1 MSIIIAAFN
10 AVALEITSLS
20 YSRNSFIGNFS
31 TTVASIPAMA
41 TKGVPGAKMIDDG
54 LLIINDCN
62 CRQMHNNSSKQ
73 TILDSFISL
82 KMNYD
87 DCDTKNESSTQQLD
101 YGLEILIA
109 WESVTAK
116 PEINYNA

>member
-20 YSRNSFIGNFS
+20 YNRNSFIGNFS
-31 TTVASIPAMA
+31 TAVASIPAMA
-41 TKGVPGAKMIDDG
+41 TKGVPEMIDDG

-62 CRQMHNNSSKQ
+62 CRQMHYNSSKQ

-109 WESVTAK
+109 WELVTAK

>member
-31 TTVASIPAMA
+31 STVASIPAMA

-62 CRQMHNNSSKQ
+62 CHQMHNNSSKQ
-73 TILDSFISL
+73 TILDSFVSL
-82 KMNYD
+82 MMNFD

-109 WESVTAK
+109 
-116 PEINYNA
+116 